1 SARPG
6 KLVADSTWVPGTS
19 RHYKDGLNWPW
30 FWYSPRP
37 PFTTNSQSRQS
48 VQKAAELNSHSVVVQ
63 LDVVSIW
70 YRWEKYWSSQST
82 CGAKKRVG
90 DSPRG
95 GNVSTNPQ
103 SPAVLS
109 FESFESQNVQDLEG
123 SSNHQQ
129 WYAVFTLTRHEKRVR
144 AQCEEHQ
151 IESFLPTYKV
161 KHRWKNRRSVQL
173 ELPLFPGYSFVRIEP
188 RTRLHVLQL
197 PGVISIVSSGRKMLP
212 IPDEYMNSL
221 REGLLVHRI
230 EPHPGLALGCRVRI
244 SQGPMAGAVGI
255 LERDKSNFRV

>member
-1 SARPG
+1 
-6 KLVADSTWVPGTS
+6 
-19 RHYKDGLNWPW
+19 
-30 FWYSPRP
+30 
-37 PFTTNSQSRQS
+37 
-48 VQKAAELNSHSVVVQ
+48 
-63 LDVVSIW
+63 
-70 YRWEKYWSSQST
+70 
-82 CGAKKRVG
+82 
-90 DSPRG
+90 
-95 GNVSTNPQ
+95 
-103 SPAVLS
+103 
-109 FESFESQNVQDLEG
+109 
-123 SSNHQQ
+123 
-129 WYAVFTLTRHEKRVR
+129 VFTLTRHEKRVR

-255 LERDKSNFRV
+255 LERDKSNFRVVLKLEMLARSVAVEVGASEIEPCEIGASNMDFVAGGSIDGRSRC